1 MNNYAVK
8 KLGKKV
14 KNLSCHF
21 GVFGI
26 LLDLNR
32 YAVSQIVKVT
42 IAVSNAF

>member
-1 MNNYAVK
+1 MNNYTVK

-32 YAVSQIVKVT
+32 YGQFFDE
-42 IAVSNAF
+42 NF

>member
-32 YAVSQIVKVT
+32 YVNFFSLKFSSVSVRTV
-42 IAVSNAF
+42 